1 MLNQIV
7 DIINASS
14 SKSIEDNVLFCQNVI
29 DDKSFLDT
37 LYNSELIE
45 NSDIDDYSL
54 GDSIT
59 LEFSLPRLSS
69 IGFFET
75 RESFLRKN
83 YYNIP
88 RDEIYIFERSSYLSN
103 DLPFHQNYS
112 LIVNLISKISS
123 FSKHTYEDAEVLNA
137 IILREEISLFL
148 PLTYSYEDL
157 ESLNVDVAN
166 RIEQFVSLLQTNAF
180 VDKKNVYLN
189 FLVEYL
195 VPKEENIRFSYL
207 IQNFYD
213 YDDKAESSYNYY
225 LRNFSYNKLKVELDS
240 KALEFNQKLQSV
252 INDSQTKLIAIP
264 TALVFTLSTL
274 DYQSINSFK
283 NYLLI
288 IGLIIF
294 CVFIQIFINNQ
305 KSSIGFISD
314 NILQYKSTFEQN
326 KIIELE
332 KSFSKVEKEKIKQS
346 NRILLMQLFL
356 WLSPLLSIST
366 VLFLNA
372 YKLIAILTML
382 AYIICS
388 LIFYFILVFKK

>member
-7 DIINASS
+7 DIINTSS

-37 LYNSELIE
+37 LYDSGLIE
-45 NSDIDDYSL
+45 NSDIDDYSV
-54 GDSIT
+54 GDSII

-88 RDEIYIFERSSYLSN
+88 TEEIYIFEKNSYLSD
-103 DLPFHQNYS
+103 DLLFNKNYS
-112 LIVNLISKISS
+112 VIVNLISEISNC
-123 FSKHTYEDAEVLNA
+123 SKHTYEDAEILNA

-148 PLTYSYEDL
+148 PLKYSYEDL
-157 ESLNVDVAN
+157 ESLNEDVTKK
-166 RIEQFVSLLQTNAF
+166 IEQFVSLLQSNSFA
-180 VDKKNVYLN
+180 DKKNVYLN

-195 VPKEENIRFSYL
+195 TPKEENTRFSFL
-207 IQNFYD
+207 IQRFYD
-213 YDDKAESSYNYY
+213 YDDKAESSYNFY

-274 DYQSINSFK
+274 DYENINSFK

-294 CVFIQIFINNQ
+294 CIFIQIFINNQ
-305 KSSIGFISD
+305 KSSISFISD
-314 NILQYKSTFEQN
+314 NISQYKSTFEQN
-326 KIIELE
+326 KIVELE

-356 WLSPLLSIST
+356 WLSPIIAT
-366 VLFLNA
+366 VMVLFLNT
-372 YKLIAILTML
+372 YKLIAIIILL
-382 AYIICS
+382 VYIIFS
-388 LIFYFILVFKK
+388 LIIYTAALCKG

>member
-7 DIINASS
+7 EIVNTSS
-14 SKSIEDNVLFCQNVI
+14 SKNIEDNVLFCQYVI
-29 DDKSFLDT
+29 EDKSFLDK

-45 NSDIDDYSL
+45 NSDIDDYSA

-75 RESFLRKN
+75 RESFLKKN
-83 YYNIP
+83 YYTIP
-88 RDEIYIFERSSYLSN
+88 SDEIYILERNSYLLK
-103 DLPFHQNYS
+103 DLPFQQNYS
-112 LIVNLISKISS
+112 LIVNLISEISN

-137 IILREEISLFL
+137 IIFREEISLFL
-148 PLTYSYEDL
+148 PLKYSYEDL
-157 ESLNVDVAN
+157 ESLNVYVAN
-166 RIEQFVSLLQTNAF
+166 RIEQFISLLQTNAF
-180 VDKKNVYLN
+180 ADKKNVYLN

-195 VPKEENIRFSYL
+195 TPKEENIRFSYL

-274 DYQSINSFK
+274 DYENINSFK

-326 KIIELE
+326 KIVELE

-356 WLSPLLSIST
+356 WLSPILSIAT

-372 YKLIAILTML
+372 YKLAAIITVFV
-382 AYIICS
+382 YIILS
-388 LIFYFILVFKK
+388 LITYIIFQLKT

>member
-7 DIINASS
+7 DIINTSS

-45 NSDIDDYSL
+45 NSDIDDYSV

-88 RDEIYIFERSSYLSN
+88 SDEIYIFERSSYLSD
-103 DLPFHQNYS
+103 DLPFQQNYS
-112 LIVNLISKISS
+112 LIVNLISEISN

-148 PLTYSYEDL
+148 PLKYSYEDL
-157 ESLNVDVAN
+157 KSLNVGVAK

-180 VDKKNVYLN
+180 ADKKNVYLN

-195 VPKEENIRFSYL
+195 IPKEEDIRFSFL

-274 DYQSINSFK
+274 DYENINSFK
-283 NYLLI
+283 NYLLL

-332 KSFSKVEKEKIKQS
+332 KSFSKVEKEKIKQG

-356 WLSPLLSIST
+356 WLLPIIAIAT
-366 VLFLNA
+366 VLFLNT
-372 YKLIAILTML
+372 YKLTTILVMVI
-382 AYIICS
+382 YIICS
-388 LIFYFILVFKK
+388 LAIYLTYLFKR

>member
-7 DIINASS
+7 DIINTSS
-14 SKSIEDNVLFCQNVI
+14 SKSIEDNVLFCHNVI

-45 NSDIDDYSL
+45 NSDIDDYSV

-59 LEFSLPRLSS
+59 LEFSLPRLSG

-88 RDEIYIFERSSYLSN
+88 GDEIYIFERSSYLSD
-103 DLPFHQNYS
+103 DLPFQQNYS
-112 LIVNLISKISS
+112 LIVNLISEISN

-137 IILREEISLFL
+137 IILREEISLYL
-148 PLTYSYEDL
+148 PLKYSYEDL
-157 ESLNVDVAN
+157 ESLNVDVTN
-166 RIEQFVSLLQTNAF
+166 RIEQFVLLLQTNAF
-180 VDKKNVYLN
+180 ADKKNVYLN

-195 VPKEENIRFSYL
+195 IPIEENTRFSYL
-207 IQNFYD
+207 IQNYYD

-274 DYQSINSFK
+274 DYENINSFK

-326 KIIELE
+326 KIVELE

-346 NRILLMQLFL
+346 NRIILMQLFL
-356 WLSPLLSIST
+356 WLSPIIAIAT
-366 VLFLNA
+366 VLFLNTC
-372 YKLIAILTML
+372 KLIAILVL
-382 AYIICS
+382 IIYIICS
-388 LIFYFILVFKK
+388 LAVYLTFHFKR